1 MAPTTAERA
10 NYPFGLS
17 RFVDAQDRVYPQA
30 LAEVAQQHSV
40 FQHVL
45 ERYFHGERDRLTVD
59 ILKAD
64 RSRRQGPLPNR

>member
-10 NYPFGLS
+10 SDPFELS

-45 ERYFHGERDRLTVD
+45 ERYFQGERDRLTVD
-59 ILKAD
+59 IM
-64 RSRRQGPLPNR
+64 RSRPW